1 MVKLNTL
8 LLVVRWERNRDDV
21 FNGLVSTGKQLASKD
36 GRDGCRDQRG
46 QRWQKSEEYDE
57 RP

>member
-1 MVKLNTL
+1 M
-8 LLVVRWERNRDDV
+8 DDV
-21 FNGLVSTGKQLASKD
+21 FIGLVFAGKQLASKD

-46 QRWQKSEEYDE
+46 QRRQKSEEDDE